1 MIIRWILKW
10 NKYLS
15 SALIRFGITVISH
28 QWFITKTF
36 IFNNFLFLKHSKL
49 NYNILLKLQ
58 ISQFVIFKNNY
69 HGQILFSMEFHR
81 FSHEATVQISQF
93 LNFKIFRHRQLVQV
107 VRQLFGRRCT
117 INLLHGQNCPQKVSN
132 FLRYFRLTES
142 FFRRLDWHWRHT
154 STKTENLRF
163 ELERKK
169 YFVFPQ
175 W

>member
-36 IFNNFLFLKHSKL
+36 IFNNLLFLKHSNF

-107 VRQLFGRRCT
+107 VRQLLGRRSPVHREDGAQEVGDLFW
-117 INLLHGQNCPQKVSN
+117 NFWLAESLLG
-132 FLRYFRLTES
+132 
-142 FFRRLDWHWRHT
+142 RLDRQRGHARAEA
-154 STKTENLRF
+154 ENLR
-163 ELERKK
+163 LQLKLTIK
-169 YFVFPQ
+169 LLMLLIKA
-175 W
+175 